1 MKSIKFR
8 AWDKVRKEMFYVLSI
23 GLSVLNGRDKNI
35 EANNGIITTIIPE
48 QNYILMQFTGLKDI
62 EGKEIYEGDILA
74 RKNKECD
81 VVVWDKGAF
90 CVRHKNKSMDFI
102 ASPNYFSIVGN
113 VHEHPHLLKERE
125 T

>member
-1 MKSIKFR
+1 MREIKFR
-8 AWDKVRKEMFYVLSI
+8 AWSKRHQKMTQAMVLK
-23 GLSVLNGRDKNI
+23 LSLYGQLYEGD
-35 EANNGIITTIIPE
+35 PE
-48 QNYILMQFTGLKDI
+48 FNVTDDYILMQFTGLKDI